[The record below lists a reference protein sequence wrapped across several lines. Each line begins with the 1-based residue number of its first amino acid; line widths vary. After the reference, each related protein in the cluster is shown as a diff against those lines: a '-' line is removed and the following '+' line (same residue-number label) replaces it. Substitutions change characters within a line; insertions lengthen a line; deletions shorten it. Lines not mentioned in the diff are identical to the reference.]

1 MVLLRIVQ
9 KYSNNN
15 NNNGK
20 RLKQVNKEVITS
32 ILSIILLN
40 IIDNSHRR
48 NRIQNNPLTL

>member
-9 KYSNNN
+9 KYNN